1 MKKMYIAP
9 AMQVETVALTGM
21 IAESLIINAEK
32 QGSDALVRQDNA
44 WDIWG
49 NADAEMEVGE

>member
-49 NADAEMEVGE
+49 NADAEMEVEE

>member
-1 MKKMYIAP
+1 MKKMYITP

-32 QGSDALVRQDNA
+32 QGGDALVRQENT

-49 NADAEMEVGE
+49 NTEEEMEVEE

>member
-32 QGSDALVRQDNA
+32 QGDAALVRQENT

-49 NADAEMEVGE
+49 NADAEMEVEE